1 MVDDKILN
9 NSFDDVEYG
18 IERTTQ
24 QSIQILPQVAYMY
37 EESTCENM
45 EDLYTER
52 KTRDLMSEFFEKSP
66 FYEKYSL
73 DVKKVERCDLYDIYY
88 YFKDRLNEVGEFN
101 SVQIF
106 CAIAE
111 FFDVNYKIMYNDVI
125 ALEDKV
131 VILEE
136 MSDMY
141 GLKKKFS
148 KVNRLF

>member
-24 QSIQILPQVAYMY
+24 QSISILPQVAYMY
-37 EESTCENM
+37 EESTSENI
-45 EDLYTER
+45 EDLYTNR
-52 KTRDLMSEFFEKSP
+52 KMRDLMSGFFENSP
-66 FYEKYSL
+66 FYEKYSVEAKRL
-73 DVKKVERCDLYDIYY
+73 ERCDMFDVYY
-88 YFKDRLNEVGEFN
+88 YFKDRLMEVGEFN
-101 SVQIF
+101 NVQIF

-111 FFDVNYKIMYNDVI
+111 FFDVNYKVMYNDVI

-131 VILEE
+131 VILEQLSE
-136 MSDMY
+136 MY

-148 KVNRLF
+148 NVNRLF

>member
-24 QSIQILPQVAYMY
+24 QAISILPQVAHMY
-37 EESTCENM
+37 EESTSESI

-52 KTRDLMSEFFEKSP
+52 KMRNLMADFFEASP
-66 FYEKYSL
+66 FYEKYSGES
-73 DVKKVERCDLYDIYY
+73 KRVERSDLFDMYY
-88 YFKDRLNEVGEFN
+88 YFKDRLNEIGEFN
-101 SVQIF
+101 SVQVF

-111 FFDVNYKIMYNDVI
+111 FFDVNYKVMYNDVI

-136 MSDMY
+136 LSEMY

-148 KVNRLF
+148 NVNRLF